1 VSCGIIDALDPGHR
15 RSGSPHGSFH
25 QHKEIIAMSSVTYR
39 VARAAL
45 LSSLVFAC
53 MRVHAAD
60 PLSLEWDLRA
70 RHEHVAD
77 DAFAPSADATTLRLR
92 LGLRGDFG
100 HGWAALIEGE
110 GIVDAGDD
118 HNNGANGRSAYPAVI
133 DPDGTELNQA
143 WIGWKN
149 ARFGAIVGRQRLIFD
164 NQRWIGNVGWRQ
176 NEQTYDALALDFKAN
191 DAFALRYA
199 WLDKVH
205 RVSSDDAIDPLAR
218 ERDLS
223 THLLSGS
230 FKHGKQQWTGY
241 AWLHDDRDVAA
252 ASTATYGLRWTGT
265 LPQGD
270 LIWGWTAEL
279 ARQREHADNPLDF
292 SHGYWLLEP
301 SLQAKGIT
309 YRIGWEHLSGDG
321 THALQTPLATLHAFN
336 GWADKFLVTPAQG
349 LDDLYISA
357 SGKAGK
363 FAWVAAYHDYR
374 ADTASATLDRYGREL
389 DLSLSRPLWKD
400 WTGMVKF
407 ADYRADDFARD
418 TRKLWVQVEYKG
430 KWVP

>member
-1 VSCGIIDALDPGHR
+1 MAMHFRPLLPMLALATIGTP
-15 RSGSPHGSFH
+15 
-25 QHKEIIAMSSVTYR
+25 
-39 VARAAL
+39 
-45 LSSLVFAC
+45 
-53 MRVHAAD
+53 VHAAE
-60 PLSLEWDLRA
+60 PFAVEWDLRA
-70 RHEHVAD
+70 RHEHAED
-77 DAFAPSADATTLRLR
+77 DAFARNADATTLRLR
-92 LGLRGDFG
+92 LGLRADFG
-100 HGWAALIEGE
+100 HGWSALIEGE
-110 GIVDAGDD
+110 GIVDAGDG

-133 DPDGTELNQA
+133 DPDGAELNQA

-149 ARFGAIVGRQRLIFD
+149 DRFGAIVGRQRLIFD
-164 NQRWIGNVGWRQ
+164 NQRWVGNVGWRQ

-223 THLLSGS
+223 THLLSAA

-241 AWLHDDRDVAA
+241 TWLHDDRDVAA

-265 LPQGD
+265 QPQGE
-270 LIWGWTAEL
+270 LTWGWTAEL
-279 ARQREHADNPLDF
+279 ARQRDHADNPRNF
-292 SHGYWLLEP
+292 SHAYWLLEP
-301 SLQAKGIT
+301 SLQANSVT
-309 YRIGWEHLSGDG
+309 YRLGWEHLGGDG

-336 GWADKFLVTPAQG
+336 GWADKFLTTPAQG
-349 LDDLYISA
+349 LDDLYLSA
-357 SGKAGK
+357 NGKAGK

-374 ADTASATLDRYGREL
+374 ADTANAVLDHYGREL

-400 WTGMVKF
+400 WTGLVKL